1 MATGSATAGG
11 SSSRQQEDKVLPLSG
26 EVIYL
31 PNEHFDDLGISIMKL
46 RAKVSPLRPCR
57 DSG

>member
-11 SSSRQQEDKVLPLSG
+11 SSSRLQEDKVLPLSG

-46 RAKVSPLRPCR
+46 RAKVSQVGRCR
-57 DSG
+57 GSG